1 MDNLPIGPLLA
12 VLALLILWSGL
23 FTAIEAAQQHL
34 LTQRT
39 ASRSGD
45 KPVAKLNFPLNSL
58 IFCNTLCRALVVVI
72 STLLAIFGWAEKGP
86 WLACLSA
93 TAALLVFADYLPR
106 TLASRYPDT
115 ILALGNTLLGVPL
128 KIIYPA
134 AWLLGGISQLLLK
147 PFARK
152 VKVVQQSEDEPPAP
166 QNDGTDHEHPAC
178 RPHALSGIHAL
189 DNITVNDI
197 LVPRSEVDGIN
208 LDDSI
213 EEIIEQLRANK
224 RTRLPVF
231 HSDINQVEAVLN
243 TRQIRHLLPDASLTK
258 DALLAA
264 CHEPYFVPESTP
276 LQLQLL
282 NFHKQQ
288 RRLGMVVD
296 EYGEVEGIVT
306 LEDILEEIVGEF
318 ESQHSLD
325 NPHIHPQADGR
336 LVIEGAASIREL
348 NKSLGWHL
356 PSDGP
361 KTLNG
366 LVTEALETIP
376 DSAVCLK
383 IGRYRLEILETE
395 DNRVSRVLIW
405 HVAAGEATSLRSMAK
420 PL

>member
-1 MDNLPIGPLLA
+1 MDDLPIGPMLA
-12 VLALLILWSGL
+12 VVALLILWSGL

-34 LTQRT
+34 LAQRT
-39 ASRSGD
+39 ASRSSD
-45 KPVAKLNFPLNSL
+45 KPVAKLSFPLSSL
-58 IFCNTLCRALVVVI
+58 ILCNTLCRALVVVI
-72 STLLAIFGWAEKGP
+72 STLLAIFTWAEKGP
-86 WLACLSA
+86 WVACLVA
-93 TAALLVFADYLPR
+93 GAILLVFADYLPR
-106 TLASRYPDT
+106 ALAARYPDAV
-115 ILALGNTLLGVPL
+115 LSLGNTLLGVPL
-128 KIIYPA
+128 KIVYPA
-134 AWLLGGISQLLLK
+134 AWLLDGLSRLLTR
-147 PFARK
+147 PFARR
-152 VKVVQQSEDEPPAP
+152 VRVVQQSEDETPTDRHDDP
-166 QNDGTDHEHPAC
+166 QSPVC
-178 RPHALSGIHAL
+178 RPHPLPGIHAL

-197 LVPRSEVDGIN
+197 LVPRSDVDGIN

-213 EEIIEQLRANK
+213 EEIVEQLRANR

-243 TRQIRHLLPDASLTK
+243 TRQIRHLLTEGNLTRE
-258 DALLAA
+258 ALLAA
-264 CHEPYFVPESTP
+264 SYDPYFVPESTP

-296 EYGEVEGIVT
+296 EYGEVLGIVT

-318 ESQHSLD
+318 ESQHSLH

-336 LVIEGAASIREL
+336 LVIDGAASIREL

-376 DSAVCLK
+376 DSPVCLK

-395 DNRVSRVLIW
+395 DNRVTRVLIW
-405 HVAAGEATSLRSMAK
+405 HTSAVPVTL
-420 PL
+420 

>member
-23 FTAIEAAQQHL
+23 FTAIEAAHQYLQA
-34 LTQRT
+34 QRI
-39 ASRSGD
+39 ASRSSD
-45 KPVAKLNFPLNSL
+45 KPVARLRFPLSSL
-58 IFCNTLCRALVVVI
+58 LLCNTLCRSLVVVI
-72 STLLAIFGWAEKGP
+72 STLLAVFGWADNGP

-115 ILALGNTLLGVPL
+115 VLMLGNTLLATPL
-128 KIIYPA
+128 KIIYPI
-134 AWLLGGISQLLLK
+134 AWALSGISLLLLK

-152 VKVVQQSEDEPPAP
+152 AKVVQQSDEEPAAP
-166 QNDGTDHEHPAC
+166 QNSDGEQEHPAC
-178 RPHALSGIHAL
+178 RPHALAGIHAL

-208 LDDSI
+208 LDDPI
-213 EEIIEQLRANK
+213 EAIIEQLRANK

-243 TRQIRHLLPDASLTK
+243 TRQIRHLLADACLTK

-336 LVIEGAASIREL
+336 LVIDGAASIREL

-366 LVTEALETIP
+366 LVTEALESIP
-376 DSAVCLK
+376 DCPVCLK

-395 DNRVSRVLIW
+395 DNRVSKVLIW
-405 HVAAGEATSLRSMAK
+405 LTSSVPTTR
-420 PL
+420 

>member
-1 MDNLPIGPLLA
+1 MDDLPLGPMLA
-12 VLALLILWSGL
+12 VVVLLILWSGL
-23 FTAIEAAQQHL
+23 FSAIESAHLHL
-34 LTQRT
+34 LAKRT
-39 ASRSGD
+39 ASRSSD
-45 KPVAKLNFPLNSL
+45 KPLARLNFPLDSL
-58 IFCNTLCRALVVVI
+58 IFCNTLCRTLVVVLC
-72 STLLAIFGWAEKGP
+72 TLLAIFTWAENGP
-86 WLACLSA
+86 WVACLGA
-93 TAALLVFADYLPR
+93 GAIVLVFADYLPR
-106 TLASRYPDT
+106 ALAVRHPDA
-115 ILALGNTLLGVPL
+115 ILALGNTLLPVPL
-128 KIIYPA
+128 KIVYPA
-134 AWLLGGISQLLLK
+134 AWLLNAISQLLMR

-152 VKVVQQSEDEPPAP
+152 AKVVQQSEDEVPKERH
-166 QNDGTDHEHPAC
+166 DDHEPVVC
-178 RPHALSGIHAL
+178 RPHSLPGIHAL

-208 LDDSI
+208 LDDPI
-213 EEIIEQLRANK
+213 EEIVEQLRHNK

-243 TRQIRHLLPDASLTK
+243 TRQIAHLLPDGSLTLE
-258 DALLAA
+258 ALLAA
-264 CHEPYFVPESTP
+264 SREPYFVPESTP

-296 EYGEVEGIVT
+296 EYGEVLGIVT

-318 ESQHSLD
+318 ESQQSLD

-336 LVIEGAASIREL
+336 LVIDGAASIRDL

-376 DSAVCLK
+376 ESAVCLK

-395 DNRVSRVLIW
+395 ENRVTRVLIW
-405 HVAAGEATSLRSMAK
+405 HTSSMPVAI
-420 PL
+420 

>member
-1 MDNLPIGPLLA
+1 MDDLPLGPMLA
-12 VLALLILWSGL
+12 VVIVLLLWSGL
-23 FTAIEAAQQHL
+23 FTAIEAAHQHVL
-34 LTQRT
+34 AQRN
-39 ASRSGD
+39 ASRSSDQPLARLG
-45 KPVAKLNFPLNSL
+45 FPLNSL
-58 IFCNTLCRALVVVI
+58 IFCNTLCRTLLVVI
-72 STLLAIFGWAEKGP
+72 CTLLAIFTWAENGP
-86 WLACLSA
+86 WLACMGA
-93 TAALLVFADYLPR
+93 GAAVLVFADYLPR
-106 TLASRYPDT
+106 ALAVRHPDA
-115 ILALGNTLLGVPL
+115 ILALGKNLLRIPL
-128 KIIYPA
+128 KILYPA
-134 AWLLGGISQLLLK
+134 AWLLNAISQLLLR
-147 PFARK
+147 PLARK
-152 VKVVQQSEDEPPAP
+152 AKVVQQSDDEIPVERR
-166 QNDGTDHEHPAC
+166 DDHETVC
-178 RPHALSGIHAL
+178 RPHSLPGIHAL

-208 LDDSI
+208 LDDPI
-213 EEIIEQLRANK
+213 EEIIEQLRHNK

-243 TRQIRHLLPDASLTK
+243 TRQIGHLLADGSLTLE
-258 DALLAA
+258 ALLEASR
-264 CHEPYFVPESTP
+264 EPYFVPESTP

-296 EYGEVEGIVT
+296 EYGEVLGIVT

-318 ESQHSLD
+318 ESQQSID

-336 LVIEGAASIREL
+336 LVIDGAASIREL

-376 DSAVCLK
+376 ESAVCLK

-395 DNRVSRVLIW
+395 ENRVTRVLIW
-405 HVAAGEATSLRSMAK
+405 QTSSK
-420 PL
+420 PVVI

>member
-1 MDNLPIGPLLA
+1 MDDLPIGPMLA
-12 VLALLILWSGL
+12 VVTLLVLWSGL
-23 FTAIEAAQQHL
+23 FTAIEAAHQHL
-34 LTQRT
+34 LAQRT
-39 ASRSGD
+39 ATRSSD
-45 KPVAKLNFPLNSL
+45 KPVAKLNFPLASL

-72 STLLAIFGWAEKGP
+72 STLLAIFTWAENGP
-86 WLACLSA
+86 WVACLGA
-93 TAALLVFADYLPR
+93 GAMLLVFSDYLPR
-106 TLASRYPDT
+106 TLAARYPDA
-115 ILALGNTLLGVPL
+115 ILAQGNNLLRLPL

-134 AWLLGGISQLLLK
+134 AWLLTSISRLLTR
-147 PFARK
+147 PFVRK
-152 VKVVQQSEDEPPAP
+152 AKVVQQSEDEALTERHAP
-166 QNDGTDHEHPAC
+166 SETVS
-178 RPHALSGIHAL
+178 RPHPLPGIHAL

-197 LVPRSEVDGIN
+197 LVPRSDVDGIN

-213 EEIIEQLRANK
+213 EEIIEQLRHNK

-243 TRQIRHLLPDASLTK
+243 TRHILHLLPDASLTRE
-258 DALLAA
+258 ALLAA
-264 CHEPYFVPESTP
+264 SHEPYFVPESTP

-296 EYGEVEGIVT
+296 EYGEVLGIVT

-336 LVIEGAASIREL
+336 LVIDGAASIREL

-395 DNRVSRVLIW
+395 DNRVTRVLIW
-405 HVAAGEATSLRSMAK
+405 QTSSM
-420 PL
+420 PVVI

>member
-1 MDNLPIGPLLA
+1 MTDSLPTGPMLA
-12 VLALLILWSGL
+12 VIALLIVWSGL
-23 FTAIEAAQQHL
+23 FTAIDAAQQYL
-34 LTQRT
+34 LTQRGSSQNGNKHQ
-39 ASRSGD
+39 ARL
-45 KPVAKLNFPLNSL
+45 AFPKESL
-58 IFCNTLCRALVVVI
+58 ILCNTLCRVLAVII
-72 STLLAIFGWAEKGP
+72 STLLALFYWAENGP
-86 WLACLSA
+86 WLACLIS
-93 TAALLVFADYLPR
+93 TCGLLVLAEYLPR
-106 TLASRYPDT
+106 TLAVRYPEGT
-115 ILALGNTLLGVPL
+115 LSVGNSLLVIPMKIVYPLAWILDS
-128 KIIYPA
+128 
-134 AWLLGGISQLLLK
+134 ISQLLLR
-147 PFARK
+147 PFVRK
-152 VKVVQQSEDEPPAP
+152 AGAVKHSDDDPALLDDEPSP
-166 QNDGTDHEHPAC
+166 QE
-178 RPHALSGIHAL
+178 PHALSGIHAL

-208 LDDSI
+208 LDDPI
-213 EEIIEQLRANK
+213 EEIIAQLRLNK

-243 TRQIRHLLPDASLTK
+243 TRQIRHLLPDASLTQE
-258 DALLAA
+258 ALLAA

-296 EYGEVEGIVT
+296 EYGEVLGIVT

-318 ESQHSLD
+318 ESEHSLD

-336 LVIEGAASIREL
+336 YVVEGAASIREL

-395 DNRVSRVLIW
+395 ENRVSRVLLW
-405 HVAAGEATSLRSMAK
+405 HTSSVPTRV
-420 PL
+420 

>member
-1 MDNLPIGPLLA
+1 MDDLPIGPMLA
-12 VLALLILWSGL
+12 VMVLLILWSGL
-23 FTAIEAAQQHL
+23 FTAIEVAQQHL
-34 LTQRT
+34 LAQRT
-39 ASRSGD
+39 ASRASD
-45 KPVAKLNFPLNSL
+45 KPVAKLSFPLNSL
-58 IFCNTLCRALVVVI
+58 ILCNTLCRALVMVI
-72 STLLAIFGWAEKGP
+72 ATLLAIFAWAQNGP
-86 WLACLSA
+86 WAACLGVGA
-93 TAALLVFADYLPR
+93 ILLVFADYLPR
-106 TLASRYPDT
+106 TLAVRYPDA
-115 ILALGNTLLGVPL
+115 ILSLGNTLLGAPL
-128 KIIYPA
+128 KIIYPI
-134 AWLLGGISQLLLK
+134 AWLLNGISQLLMQ

-152 VKVVQQSEDEPPAP
+152 VHVVQQSEDEAPAERHD
-166 QNDGTDHEHPAC
+166 QEHANS

-189 DNITVNDI
+189 DDITVNDI

-213 EEIIEQLRANK
+213 EEIIEQLRKNR

-243 TRQIRHLLPDASLTK
+243 TRQIRHLLQDASLTLE
-258 DALLAA
+258 ALLAA
-264 CHEPYFVPESTP
+264 SHEPYFVPESTP

-296 EYGEVEGIVT
+296 EYGEVLGIVT

-318 ESQHSLD
+318 ESEHSLD

-376 DSAVCLK
+376 ESAVCLK

-395 DNRVSRVLIW
+395 DNRVTRVMVW
-405 HVAAGEATSLRSMAK
+405 HTSSVPAVVPAR
-420 PL
+420 

>member
-1 MDNLPIGPLLA
+1 MDDLPLGPMLA
-12 VLALLILWSGL
+12 VVALLILWSGL
-23 FTAIEAAQQHL
+23 FSAVESAHL
-34 LTQRT
+34 NLLAKRT
-39 ASRSGD
+39 ASRSSD
-45 KPVAKLNFPLNSL
+45 KPLARLSFPLDSL
-58 IFCNTLCRALVVVI
+58 IFCNTLCRTLVVVI
-72 STLLAIFGWAEKGP
+72 CTLLAIFTWAQNGP
-86 WLACLSA
+86 WIACLGA
-93 TAALLVFADYLPR
+93 GAILLVFADYVPR
-106 TLASRYPDT
+106 ALAARHPDA
-115 ILALGNTLLGVPL
+115 ILALGNNLLPVPL

-134 AWLLGGISQLLLK
+134 AWLLNAISQLLMR
-147 PFARK
+147 PFDRK
-152 VKVVQQSEDEPPAP
+152 AKVVQQSEDEASRDRLDDGEPAV
-166 QNDGTDHEHPAC
+166 C
-178 RPHALSGIHAL
+178 RPHSLPGIHAL

-208 LDDSI
+208 LDDPI
-213 EEIIEQLRANK
+213 EDIIEQLRNNQ

-243 TRQIRHLLPDASLTK
+243 TRQIAHLLPDGSLTLE
-258 DALLAA
+258 ALLAA
-264 CHEPYFVPESTP
+264 SREPYFVPESTP

-296 EYGEVEGIVT
+296 EYGEVLGIVT

-318 ESQHSLD
+318 ESQQSLD

-336 LVIEGAASIREL
+336 LVIDGAASIREL

-376 DSAVCLK
+376 ESAVCLK

-395 DNRVSRVLIW
+395 DNRVTRVLVW
-405 HVAAGEATSLRSMAK
+405 HTSSA
-420 PL
+420 PAIVPAQ

>member
-1 MDNLPIGPLLA
+1 MDDLPIGPMLA
-12 VLALLILWSGL
+12 VVTLLVLWSGL
-23 FTAIEAAQQHL
+23 FTAIEAAHQHL
-34 LTQRT
+34 LAQRT
-39 ASRSGD
+39 ATRSSD
-45 KPVAKLNFPLNSL
+45 KPVAKLSFPLASL

-72 STLLAIFGWAEKGP
+72 STLLALFTWAENGP
-86 WLACLSA
+86 WVACLGA
-93 TAALLVFADYLPR
+93 GAMLLVFSDYLPR
-106 TLASRYPDT
+106 ALATRYPDA
-115 ILALGNTLLGVPL
+115 ILAQGNNLLRLPL

-134 AWLLGGISQLLLK
+134 AWLLNSISQLLTR

-152 VKVVQQSEDEPPAP
+152 AKVVQQSEDETLTERHAP
-166 QNDGTDHEHPAC
+166 SETAS
-178 RPHALSGIHAL
+178 RPHPLPGIHAL

-197 LVPRSEVDGIN
+197 LVPRSDVDGIN

-213 EEIIEQLRANK
+213 EEIIEQLRHNK

-243 TRQIRHLLPDASLTK
+243 TRHILHLLPDASLTRE
-258 DALLAA
+258 ALLAA
-264 CHEPYFVPESTP
+264 GHEPYFVPESTP

-296 EYGEVEGIVT
+296 EYGEVLGIVT

-318 ESQHSLD
+318 ESQQSLD

-336 LVIEGAASIREL
+336 LVIDGAASIREL

-376 DSAVCLK
+376 ESAVCLK

-395 DNRVSRVLIW
+395 DNRVTRVLIW
-405 HVAAGEATSLRSMAK
+405 QTSPM
-420 PL
+420 PVVI

>member
-1 MDNLPIGPLLA
+1 MDNLPAGPLLA
-12 VLALLILWSGL
+12 LWGLLILWSAL
-23 FTAIEAAQQHL
+23 FTAIEVAQQL
-34 LTQRT
+34 LTARRP

-45 KPVAKLNFPLNSL
+45 RSAAHLSFPHNSL
-58 IFCNTLCRALVVVI
+58 ILCNTLCRIVAVI
-72 STLLAIFGWAEKGP
+72 IATLLSLLLWGEHGP
-86 WLACLSA
+86 WLACLAS
-93 TAALLVFADYLPR
+93 TVALLVLADYLPR
-106 TLASRYPDT
+106 LLAARYPEA
-115 ILALGNTLLGVPL
+115 ILAIGNALLGVPL
-128 KIIYPA
+128 KILYPV
-134 AWLLGGISQLLLK
+134 AWLLNGAARLLLR
-147 PFARK
+147 PFISKTGAVR
-152 VKVVQQSEDEPPAP
+152 QSDEDLPPVDLDTEPG
-166 QNDGTDHEHPAC
+166 QDHSK
-178 RPHALSGIHAL
+178 RSTSLSGIHAL

-213 EEIIEQLRANK
+213 DEIITQLRNNK

-243 TRQIRHLLPDASLTK
+243 TRQLGHLLADASLTLE
-258 DALLAA
+258 ALLGA

-288 RRLGMVVD
+288 RRLAMVVD
-296 EYGEVEGIVT
+296 EYGEVLGIVT

-318 ESQHSLD
+318 ESEHSLA

-356 PSDGP
+356 PCDGP

-376 DSAVCLK
+376 ESSVCLK

-395 DNRVSRVLIW
+395 DNRVSRVLVW
-405 HVAAGEATSLRSMAK
+405 HTSSL
-420 PL
+420 PITP

>member
-1 MDNLPIGPLLA
+1 MDDLPIGPMLA
-12 VLALLILWSGL
+12 VVTLLVLWSGL
-23 FTAIEAAQQHL
+23 FTAIEAAHQHL
-34 LTQRT
+34 LAQRT
-39 ASRSGD
+39 ATRSSD
-45 KPVAKLNFPLNSL
+45 KPVAKLSFPLASL

-72 STLLAIFGWAEKGP
+72 STLLAMFTWAENGP
-86 WLACLSA
+86 WVACLGA
-93 TAALLVFADYLPR
+93 GAMLLVFSDYLPR
-106 TLASRYPDT
+106 ALATRYPDA
-115 ILALGNTLLGVPL
+115 ILAQGNNLLRLPL

-134 AWLLGGISQLLLK
+134 AWLLNSISQLLTR

-152 VKVVQQSEDEPPAP
+152 AKVVQQSEDETLTERHAP
-166 QNDGTDHEHPAC
+166 SETAS
-178 RPHALSGIHAL
+178 RPHPLPGIHAL

-197 LVPRSEVDGIN
+197 LVPRSDVDGIN

-213 EEIIEQLRANK
+213 EEIIEQLRHNK

-243 TRQIRHLLPDASLTK
+243 TRHILHLLPDASLTRE
-258 DALLAA
+258 ALLAA
-264 CHEPYFVPESTP
+264 SHEPYFVPESTP

-296 EYGEVEGIVT
+296 EYGEVLGIVT

-318 ESQHSLD
+318 ESQQSLD

-336 LVIEGAASIREL
+336 LVVDGAASIREL

-395 DNRVSRVLIW
+395 DNRVTRVLIW
-405 HVAAGEATSLRSMAK
+405 QTSSM
-420 PL
+420 PVVI